1 MALVLLTPLI
11 VMAPPFPTAF
21 HTFFPFIVGKALYA
35 RTLTEIALGL
45 WLVLSLRYPAY
56 RMPRSRLL
64 LVFGVYIVVTFA
76 AALAGVS
83 SQRSLWST
91 YERMIGFVDLAHW
104 FAYAVVV
111 ASVFRSWADWRA
123 LLNVNLVVSVVMGLL
138 GLSQH
143 FDLGILAYLETGKR
157 LDITLGNPTY
167 VGGYMLVNVLI
178 ALGFLGRSYL
188 GGARPDVMPTR
199 RRRRARSRRAAGKG
213 EGFSGLEFAIFWV
226 AAALLSVFI
235 LDRVRSAYADG
246 RTGVTLAAIALA
258 AEASVFVVSY
268 VFFQRQRE
276 WTWRIFWT
284 ATVLLDVWI
293 LYLSGTRGAL
303 MALGVAIIAFSVGY
317 LLWGHQRL
325 LKQLSIALVATV
337 VALTVIV
344 VLARNTAPFQRL
356 ADSSFML
363 FRIAT
368 FDPGGESV
376 GGRIIS
382 IKVGLQGFAARP
394 LLGWGPENFAILHD
408 RYITAEM
415 VAHSTVSFDQAH
427 NKPIEELATK
437 GILGFAAYAAIW
449 LYMLRI
455 IVRKARDQGAQDQ
468 VFTMLVGAA
477 LAAYFVQNLFLF
489 DTPGTIVQLMLLVG
503 FVAYLETAGQAE
515 SDISDGPLEAGPAL
529 SYLRSGAS
537 FTLALAAMAAL
548 VVAAI
553 LSINYP
559 PFHGTT
565 AVLDTLKRPGI
576 TLEQRLEIFDDAIS
590 AFPPQAN
597 YLRIVMYNQ
606 LISNWRTFSEPEARA
621 ALSMADK
628 EGQEAIAAEPEE
640 WRLYLP
646 LSTLFH
652 LGSSLDSSYVARA
665 RALVEQATRLAPDRI
680 EVNLHLVRLQIFEKD
695 YGRAQESLDSYLERN
710 PRAAPQFQGL
720 QREIDRLTDQ

>member
-1 MALVLLTPLI
+1 MVLLTPLI

-83 SQRSLWST
+83 AQRSLWST

-188 GGARPDVMPTR
+188 GAPRPDVMPTR
-199 RRRRARSRRAAGKG
+199 RRRRARSRRAAGRG

-246 RTGVTLAAIALA
+246 RTGLTLAAIAFA

-317 LLWGHQRL
+317 LLWGRQRL

-344 VLARNTAPFQRL
+344 VLTRNTAPFQRL

-455 IVRKARDQGAQDQ
+455 IVRRARDQGAQDQ

-515 SDISDGPLEAGPAL
+515 SDISHGPLEAGPAL
-529 SYLRSGAS
+529 IYLRSSAS
-537 FTLALAAMAAL
+537 FALALAAMAAL

-553 LSINYP
+553 LLINYP

-576 TLEQRLEIFDDAIS
+576 TLEQRLEIFDDAIG

-606 LISNWRTFSEPEARA
+606 LISNWRSFSEPEARA
-621 ALSMADK
+621 ALAMADK
-628 EGQEAIAAEPEE
+628 EGQEAIAAEPQE

-646 LSTLFH
+646 LSTVFH
-652 LGSSLDSSYVARA
+652 LGSALDSSYVARA
-665 RALVEQATRLAPDRI
+665 RALVERATRLAPDRI
-680 EVNLHLVRLQIFEKD
+680 EVNLHLVRLRIFEKD

-710 PRAAPQFQGL
+710 PRAAPQFEGL